1 MHLPGSGSAPL
12 SEITASGSSVSA
24 MDEIFGLPTHVLV
37 VHGAVVLA
45 PLAAFTVIVFAAV
58 PKWRYLTRWPA
69 AVLGVVAA
77 GVVWTARLSGQEF
90 FEGNFAALPADNP
103 IRGAIE
109 DHQSYGQD
117 LSWVIIAFL
126 VVTLLGVWLLGG
138 PSGFASG
145 AGERPRAAPWVEVV
159 LPLAMVAVSIVVLV
173 YVFLTGDAG
182 ARAVWD
188 PPTS

>member
-1 MHLPGSGSAPL
+1 M
-12 SEITASGSSVSA
+12 
-24 MDEIFGLPTHVLV
+24 EIFGLPAHVLV

-45 PLAAFTVIVFAAV
+45 PFAAFAVIVFAIV

-69 AVLGVVAA
+69 AALAVAAA
-77 GVVWTARLSGQEF
+77 GVVWTARITGNDF
-90 FEGNFAALPADNP
+90 FDDRFAALPAGNP

-109 DHQSYGQD
+109 DHQAYGD
-117 LSWVIIAFL
+117 ILSWVIIAFL
-126 VVTLLGVWLLGG
+126 VLTLLGAWLLGG

-145 AGERPRAAPWVEVV
+145 AGERPRGETWVETVV
-159 LPLAMVAVSIVVLV
+159 PASLVVVSIVVLI